1 MKIVKLDIQEDSI
14 LAGIDAV
21 ALVESPAI
29 EQDFMY
35 FNKQEFETYNDYPQA
50 AIDAA
55 AMGIKRN
62 EELGNPCATQVGK
75 VRAQQLV
82 NGENLSLDTI
92 RRMRSFLIRQ
102 KDNYDLAVSR
112 KDYDACGY
120 ISYLLWGGPTALG
133 WTEKKLRQAGEEFE
147 LDTTSLPDY
156 NNETSG
162 SLETKIIEGLIKSQ
176 FEIVDRIEGIPVY
189 STIEG
194 ATAKARDIG
203 CEGVHEHKLENGE
216 VVYMPCSQH
225 SEAIDKALTETFE
238 DLDSNIQDGIISAL
252 ETRGNTADEMLD
264 AGYIEMDKDAFIAE
278 AFAQIT
284 ADPNKPSIAD
294 FGNMAVRYRYT
305 GPQDN
310 RNRRFCARVMRLG
323 KIFRIEDINSLS
335 VKMANDEFGVYDIFR
350 YKGSYNCRHYWQEIF
365 YKRDSNVKAADRPLA
380 ISNRILDGTT
390 PNNAVIQKDGVQDK
404 VPGLVN
410 RTFAALDEKQM
421 LISPLMVP
429 NKLILRVDE
438 DGEPYQVY
446 FTAET
451 IKKLAY
457 KMMKDKLIDSV
468 NIEHDNNDR
477 VENAYLV
484 ESWIIED
491 PKNDKSTKYGF
502 NLPEGTWMS
511 IYKIDNKDVWDNFI
525 KTGKVRGMSI
535 EGYFSNY
542 AMSKCQVGKDKECLC
557 GKSETGICNGSHN
570 NK

>member
-120 ISYLLWGGPTALG
+120 ISYLLWGGEAALP

-176 FEIVDRIEGIPVY
+176 FEIVDRIDGIPVY

-305 GPQDN
+305 GPQDS
-310 RNRRFCARVMRLG
+310 RNRRFCARVMGLG

-335 VKMANDEFGVYDIFR
+335 VKIANDEFGVYDIFR

-421 LISPLMVP
+421 LVGPLMKP
-429 NKLILRVDE
+429 NQLIKRLDDNGDE
-438 DGEPYQVY
+438 YFVY
-446 FTAET
+446 FTEET
-451 IKKLAY
+451 IKKIAY
-457 KMMKDKLIDSV
+457 KMMKDKLIDRV
-468 NIEHDNNDR
+468 NIEHNSSDI
-477 VENAYLV
+477 VEDAYMVETWLV
-484 ESWIIED
+484 ED
-491 PKNDKSTKYGF
+491 PQTDKANKYGF
-502 NLPEGTWMS
+502 KPTKGEWFG
-511 IYKIDNKDVWDNFI
+511 IYKIDNKKVWDEYI
-525 KTGKVRGMSI
+525 KSGKVKGFSV
-535 EGYFSNY
+535 EGYFSNF
-542 AMSKCQVGKDKECLC
+542 AMSKCSISKGKECMC
-557 GKSETGICNGSHN
+557 GKSESGLCDGSHL
-570 NK
+570 K

>member
-120 ISYLLWGGPTALG
+120 ISYLLWGGEAALP

-194 ATAKARDIG
+194 ATAKARDMG

-335 VKMANDEFGVYDIFR
+335 VKIANDEFGVYDIFR
-350 YKGSYNCRHYWQEIF
+350 YKGSYNCRHYFSEIF
-365 YKRDSNVKAADRPLA
+365 YKRDSNIKAAERPLA

-438 DGEPYQVY
+438 DGEPYHVY

-557 GKSETGICNGSHN
+557 GKSETGIM
-570 NK
+570 